1 MAPKSG
7 AFRHLQRRMRR
18 TLNYGTR
25 RMQNLPFSLSGNS
38 QVAFF
43 YCLLPFYYGAR
54 KYGCVDACTF
64 LVAMVY
70 VDRVRIADKA
80 YFECSDPNDIYL
92 PALVIAS
99 KFLHDGGLEEFVYND
114 EWAASAST
122 SLNRVNELELK
133 ILDILSWDVSVSG
146 KDFERVLYEAEAW
159 VARNALLKQGFLT
172 YNEAAILSSR
182 ISLFHNI
189 LLPFI
194 SIFASLL
201 VLYSAVMFSVL
212 VLPKVA
218 LTYRIYVNG
227 NLSCFLTLYSQR
239 VFELSSLY
247 RRLFEV
253 RFLTMRVLG
262 GVGIIFSAGKCCH
275 VDF

>member
-1 MAPKSG
+1 M
-7 AFRHLQRRMRR
+7 
-18 TLNYGTR
+18 
-25 RMQNLPFSLSGNS
+25 
-38 QVAFF
+38 
-43 YCLLPFYYGAR
+43 
-54 KYGCVDACTF
+54 
-64 LVAMVY
+64 
-70 VDRVRIADKA
+70 
-80 YFECSDPNDIYL
+80 
-92 PALVIAS
+92 
-99 KFLHDGGLEEFVYND
+99 
-114 EWAASAST
+114 
-122 SLNRVNELELK
+122 
-133 ILDILSWDVSVSG
+133 SG

-227 NLSCFLTLYSQR
+227 NLSCFLTLYS
-239 VFELSSLY
+239 LIL
-247 RRLFEV
+247 
-253 RFLTMRVLG
+253 RF
-262 GVGIIFSAGKCCH
+262 
-275 VDF
+275 